1 MEIYWCNHQTEEG
14 LSNCPSRIARDKVR
28 TSELDVANQF
38 NQHFCD
44 IGPSLASS
52 IGETNGDPTKY
63 INNTPE
69 NRFYLSTVLLFY
81 YKCNTGFLNVNMDK
95 FVNLKNT
102 RLTWHSSAL
111 DTRIPKCRTKL
122 FQASFFNRLPKI
134 WNSLSSFAGSAISL
148 HQFQSFLHKHYFTAL
163 TNAYDIRN
171 FNTLKSVCT
180 KCSSHHNILSS

>member
-102 RLTWHSSAL
+102 RLT
-111 DTRIPKCRTKL
+111 
-122 FQASFFNRLPKI
+122 
-134 WNSLSSFAGSAISL
+134 
-148 HQFQSFLHKHYFTAL
+148 
-163 TNAYDIRN
+163 
-171 FNTLKSVCT
+171 
-180 KCSSHHNILSS
+180 